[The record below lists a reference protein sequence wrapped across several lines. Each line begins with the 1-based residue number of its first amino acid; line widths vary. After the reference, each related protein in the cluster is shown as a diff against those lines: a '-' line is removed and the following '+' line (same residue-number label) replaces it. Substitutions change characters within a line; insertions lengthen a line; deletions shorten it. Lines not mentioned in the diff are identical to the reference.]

1 MTDSGAFGIVDQA
14 NQCPRRLLPNQFG
27 EKFKSRVQELA
38 ALTAEAQTTFN
49 TLFGE
54 ASAKVVETIKAKVA
68 ETTAKTAETT
78 KKAA

>member
-1 MTDSGAFGIVDQA
+1 LVRATPELAGSQTTLA
-14 NQCPRRLLPNQFG
+14 NQFG
-27 EKFKSRVQELA
+27 EKFKARVQELA

-68 ETTAKTAETT
+68 ETTAKTAEAT